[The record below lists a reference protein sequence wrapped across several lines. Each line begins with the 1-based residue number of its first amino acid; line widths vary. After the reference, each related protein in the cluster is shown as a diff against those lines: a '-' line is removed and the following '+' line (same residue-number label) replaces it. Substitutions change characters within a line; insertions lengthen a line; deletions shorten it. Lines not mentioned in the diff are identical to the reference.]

1 MDPSPLRPH
10 DIARI
15 VRQNAWQIVLPALV
29 LAPLALAYA
38 CLRPTNWEASQ
49 ALIVRD
55 EAGDRLTRPGR
66 FAQADEMKTSQETIL
81 ELARSRNVLT
91 KALAEVGPPAAVVDE
106 AAVYPS
112 ELDLEALQ
120 ASVKV
125 TPPKGAEFGK
135 TEVFYLKV
143 QDQNHDRAVALA
155 RAICVQ
161 LQDRFAALREVKA
174 KSTIDELTKTVNLAE
189 TSLSEATRSLATLE
203 GSVGSDLGELRMLN
217 ELPSADSDLRRTA
230 IELDKELRAYR
241 ATQTENEEFLKLLRT
256 AESDPGKLLAS
267 PSVLLKSQPSLGRLR
282 DGLVDAQL
290 RTGQALGTMSEGHPL
305 AKSARAAEQAIQEQL
320 HSEMSVAIRGV
331 EADLRVNAHRI
342 QSLEQQSAEIQSRLG
357 RLANVRAEYSNLV
370 STTKHRSEALKAVEH
385 VLAEARASQAAAH
398 ATSLINLIDVP
409 DAGTRPLGPGRTT
422 IVLAGFAAG
431 LMIGLAFV
439 LMTIGADSRPQVEHE
454 SPRREASPI
463 PAESPNPVESYSPAI
478 RQASVPA
485 DRVTGLTIKQAL
497 QRVSG
502 HRI

>member
-1 MDPSPLRPH
+1 MYQSPIRPQ
-10 DIARI
+10 DIVRI
-15 VRQNAWQIVLPALV
+15 VRQNAWQIVLPAL
-29 LAPLALAYA
+29 ALASLAAAYA
-38 CLRPTNWEASQ
+38 YMRPTTWEASQ

-81 ELARSRNVLT
+81 ELARSRTVLSR
-91 KALAEVGPPAAVVDE
+91 ALAEVGPAATSVVPG
-106 AAVYPS
+106 VYPS
-112 ELDLEALQ
+112 ELDLESLQ

-143 QDQNHDRAVALA
+143 QDPNRDRAIALA

-161 LQDRFAALREVKA
+161 LQDRFAALREAKA
-174 KSTIDELTKTVNLAE
+174 KSTIDELTRTVNLAE
-189 TSLSEATRSLATLE
+189 ESLTEATASLAALE

-241 ATQTENEEFLKLLRT
+241 ATQTENEEFLKLLRS
-256 AESDPGKLLAS
+256 AKSDPSKLLAS

-305 AKSARAAEQAIQEQL
+305 AQGARAAERAIQEQL

-385 VLAEARASQAAAH
+385 DLAEARASQAAAH
-398 ATSLINLIDVP
+398 ATSLINLIDAP

-422 IVLAGFAAG
+422 IVLAGLAGG
-431 LMIGLAFV
+431 LMMGLAYV
-439 LMTIGADSRPQVEHE
+439 LMTVGADSPREEHE
-454 SPRREASPI
+454 SPRPAVSSSSAASP
-463 PAESPNPVESYSPAI
+463 SPAV
-478 RQASVPA
+478 RQASVPLE
-485 DRVTGLTIKQAL
+485 RLTGLTIKQAL
-497 QRVSG
+497 QRVSN

>member
-1 MDPSPLRPH
+1 MHQAPIRPREVV
-10 DIARI
+10 RI

-29 LAPLALAYA
+29 LAPLALVYA
-38 CLRPTNWEASQ
+38 CVRPTTWEASQ
-49 ALIVRD
+49 ALVVRD

-81 ELARSRNVLT
+81 ELARSRTVLC
-91 KALAEVGPPAAVVDE
+91 KALAEVGPDAPLDE
-106 AAVYPS
+106 PSAWPS

-143 QDQNHDRAVALA
+143 QDKEHDRAIALA
-155 RAICVQ
+155 RAICGQ
-161 LQDRFAALREVKA
+161 LQDRFAALREAKA
-174 KSTIDELTKTVNLAE
+174 KSTIDELSKTVNLAHE
-189 TSLSEATRSLATLE
+189 SLTEATRSLGALE
-203 GSVGSDLGELRMLN
+203 ASVGSDLGELRMLN

-230 IELDKELRAYR
+230 IDLDKELRAYR
-241 ATQTENEEFLKLLRT
+241 ATQTENEEFLKLLRA
-256 AESDPGKLLAS
+256 AESDPSKLLAS

-305 AKSARAAEQAIQEQL
+305 AKGARAAEQAIQDQL

-331 EADLRVNAHRI
+331 EADLRVNAGRI
-342 QSLEQQSAEIQSRLG
+342 RSLEEQSAEIQKRLG
-357 RLANVRAEYSNLV
+357 RLAAVRAEYSNLV
-370 STTKHRSEALKAVEH
+370 STSKHRGEALKAVEH
-385 VLAEARASQAAAH
+385 DLAEARASQAAAR
-398 ATSLINLIDVP
+398 AASLINLIDEA
-409 DAGTRPLGPGRTT
+409 DAGTRPLGPGRAT
-422 IVLAGFAAG
+422 IVLAGFAGG
-431 LMIGLAFV
+431 LLIGLAFV
-439 LMTIGADSRPQVEHE
+439 LMTIGTDSRPHAE
-454 SPRREASPI
+454 PEAPLPI
-463 PAESPNPVESYSPAI
+463 V
-478 RQASVPA
+478 RQASVRA